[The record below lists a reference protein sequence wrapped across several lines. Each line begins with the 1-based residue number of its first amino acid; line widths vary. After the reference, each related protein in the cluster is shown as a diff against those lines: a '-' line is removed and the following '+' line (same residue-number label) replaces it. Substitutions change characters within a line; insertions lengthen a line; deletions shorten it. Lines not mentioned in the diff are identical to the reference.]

1 MTKQPAI
8 EAVPLIGIDRGERQ
22 RGTEANLRRE
32 SVDITSRM
40 AKRTKPGTKTKQLAA
55 PVATEMDGRSLS
67 EMAYQAI
74 LEGLFTRKVPAGA
87 YLSQNDLVQ
96 MLGVPV
102 QPLRDALRILE
113 TEGVLTIHPRAGIEF
128 LKPDLEL
135 ARSTYQFRT
144 MIERTAARTYAES
157 ADPTAIAKLL
167 KDHENLIKQVTNKG
181 LEPENLSQLEALEG
195 RLHGEMVASLRNPLI
210 ETAARRLKNY
220 LILIKLDRR
229 ITAPLALRTL
239 REHVEILEACVRRD
253 ADQAEAALVR
263 HFQSALQRIFGMS

>member
-1 MTKQPAI
+1 
-8 EAVPLIGIDRGERQ
+8 
-22 RGTEANLRRE
+22 
-32 SVDITSRM
+32 M
-40 AKRTKPGTKTKQLAA
+40 AKRSKPKKSTKSVADPLAS
-55 PVATEMDGRSLS
+55 ENDGRSLS
-67 EMAYQAI
+67 EVAYQAI

-87 YLSQNDLVQ
+87 YLSQTDLVRL
-96 MLGVPV
+96 LGLPV

-113 TEGVLTIHPRAGIEF
+113 NEGVLTIHPRAGIEF

-157 ADPTAIAKLL
+157 ADALAIAKLL
-167 KDHENLIKQVTNKG
+167 KDHEALIKQITAKG
-181 LEPENLSQLEALEG
+181 LEPENLSQLEALES
-195 RLHGEMVASLRNPLI
+195 RLHGDMVASLRNPLI

-239 REHVEILEACVRRD
+239 REHVEILEACVGRN
-253 ADQAEAALVR
+253 ADQAEAALSR
-263 HFQSALQRIFGMS
+263 HFQAALQRIFGMS

>member
-1 MTKQPAI
+1 
-8 EAVPLIGIDRGERQ
+8 
-22 RGTEANLRRE
+22 
-32 SVDITSRM
+32 
-40 AKRTKPGTKTKQLAA
+40 
-55 PVATEMDGRSLS
+55 
-67 EMAYQAI
+67 MAYQAI

-87 YLSQNDLVQ
+87 YLSQNDLVRL
-96 MLGVPV
+96 LGLPV

-157 ADPTAIAKLL
+157 ADPLAIAKLL
-167 KDHENLIKQVTNKG
+167 KDHETLIKQITAKD
-181 LEPENLSQLEALEG
+181 SSRKICRSSKRSKAACMG
-195 RLHGEMVASLRNPLI
+195 RWWPACATRSSRPPR
-210 ETAARRLKNY
+210 RRLKNY

-239 REHVEILEACVRRD
+239 REHVEILEACVRHD

>member
-1 MTKQPAI
+1 MPNRRAPQA
-8 EAVPLIGIDRGERQ
+8 E
-22 RGTEANLRRE
+22 LR
-32 SVDITSRM
+32 
-40 AKRTKPGTKTKQLAA
+40 
-55 PVATEMDGRSLS
+55 PVAASADAEAQADGRRLS
-67 EMAYQAI
+67 EVAYQAI
-74 LEGLFTRKVPAGA
+74 LEGLFTRKVPTGA
-87 YLSQNDLVQ
+87 FLSQSDLVR

-113 TEGVLTIHPRAGIEF
+113 AEGVLTIHPRAGIEF

-135 ARSTYQFRT
+135 ARSTYQFRSL
-144 MIERTAARTYAES
+144 IERNAARAYAES
-157 ADPTAIAKLL
+157 ADATGIAKLL
-167 KDHENLIKQVTNKG
+167 KDHETLIKQISAKG
-181 LEPENLSQLEALEG
+181 LDPEHLPQLEALEG
-195 RLHGEMVASLRNPLI
+195 RLHGDMVASLRNPLI

>member
-1 MTKQPAI
+1 MPAKVTPSKK
-8 EAVPLIGIDRGERQ
+8 VPESDLRSPTVPGDDSDVRRLGE
-22 RGTEANLRRE
+22 
-32 SVDITSRM
+32 
-40 AKRTKPGTKTKQLAA
+40 
-55 PVATEMDGRSLS
+55 VAYE
-67 EMAYQAI
+67 AI

-87 YLSQNDLVQ
+87 FLSQNDLVRL
-96 MLGVPV
+96 LGIPI

-113 TEGVLTIHPRAGIEF
+113 AEGVLTIHPRAGIEF

-135 ARSTYQFRT
+135 ARSTYQFRSI
-144 MIERTAARTYAES
+144 IERNAARSYAET
-157 ADPTAIAKLL
+157 ADLAAISQLL
-167 KDHENLIKQVTNKG
+167 HDHEALIAQVNAKG
-181 LEPENLSQLEALEG
+181 LLPENLPQLEALES

-239 REHVEILEACVRRD
+239 REHTEILEACRRRD

-263 HFQSALQRIFGMS
+263 HFQAALQRIFGMG

>member
-1 MTKQPAI
+1 MVRRSTRKKPA
-8 EAVPLIGIDRGERQ
+8 
-22 RGTEANLRRE
+22 
-32 SVDITSRM
+32 
-40 AKRTKPGTKTKQLAA
+40 KPVSASPQADN
-55 PVATEMDGRSLS
+55 DGRSLS

-87 YLSQNDLVQ
+87 YLSQNDLVKL
-96 MLGVPV
+96 LGLPV

-144 MIERTAARTYAES
+144 MIERTAARTYAEGG
-157 ADPTAIAKLL
+157 DPLAIARLL
-167 KDHENLIKQVTNKG
+167 KDHEILIKQIAGKG
-181 LEPENLSQLEALEG
+181 LEPENLPQLEGLES

>member
-1 MTKQPAI
+1 MVKRSTPRASKKPVSAPPA
-8 EAVPLIGIDRGERQ
+8 A
-22 RGTEANLRRE
+22 
-32 SVDITSRM
+32 DI
-40 AKRTKPGTKTKQLAA
+40 
-55 PVATEMDGRSLS
+55 DGRSLS
-67 EMAYQAI
+67 ETAYQAI

-87 YLSQNDLVQ
+87 YLSQNDLVRL
-96 MLGVPV
+96 LGLPV

-144 MIERTAARTYAES
+144 MIERTAARTYAET
-157 ADPTAIAKLL
+157 ADSVAIAKLL
-167 KDHENLIKQVTNKG
+167 KDHETLIKQITAKG
-181 LEPENLSQLEALEG
+181 LEVENLPQLESLEG

-220 LILIKLDRR
+220 LTLIKLDRR

-263 HFQSALQRIFGMS
+263 HFQAALQRIFGMT

>member
-1 MTKQPAI
+1 MAQRRARKTETRPAPTP
-8 EAVPLIGIDRGERQ
+8 ADSDL
-22 RGTEANLRRE
+22 
-32 SVDITSRM
+32 
-40 AKRTKPGTKTKQLAA
+40 
-55 PVATEMDGRSLS
+55 DGRTLS
-67 EMAYQAI
+67 EVAYQAI

-87 YLSQNDLVQ
+87 YLSQNDLVRL
-96 MLGVPV
+96 LGLPV

-135 ARSTYQFRT
+135 ARSTYQFRSL
-144 MIERTAARTYAES
+144 IERTAARTYAEG
-157 ADPTAIAKLL
+157 ADAAVIAKLL
-167 KDHENLIKQVTNKG
+167 KDHETLIKQITAKG
-181 LEPENLSQLEALEG
+181 LEPEHLPQLESLES

-229 ITAPLALRTL
+229 ITTPLALRTL

-263 HFQSALQRIFGMS
+263 HFQAALQRILGMS

>member
-1 MTKQPAI
+1 
-8 EAVPLIGIDRGERQ
+8 
-22 RGTEANLRRE
+22 
-32 SVDITSRM
+32 M
-40 AKRTKPGTKTKQLAA
+40 AKRSRQLKTSAKMTPAPAA
-55 PVATEMDGRSLS
+55 AESDGRSLS

-87 YLSQNDLVQ
+87 YLSQNDLVR
-96 MLGVPV
+96 MLGMPV

-157 ADPTAIAKLL
+157 ADSTAIEKLL
-167 KDHENLIKQVTNKG
+167 KDHEALIKQITNKG
-181 LEPENLSQLEALEG
+181 LEPENLQQLESLES
-195 RLHGEMVASLRNPLI
+195 RLHGDMVASLRNPLI

>member
-1 MTKQPAI
+1 MARRLARKPKDRPA
-8 EAVPLIGIDRGERQ
+8 
-22 RGTEANLRRE
+22 T
-32 SVDITSRM
+32 
-40 AKRTKPGTKTKQLAA
+40 A
-55 PVATEMDGRSLS
+55 PADTDGDGRRLS
-67 EMAYQAI
+67 EVAYQAI

-96 MLGVPV
+96 LLGLPV
-102 QPLRDALRILE
+102 QPIRDALRVLE

-135 ARSTYQFRT
+135 ARSTYQFRSL
-144 MIERTAARTYAES
+144 IERSAARVYAES
-157 ADPTAIAKLL
+157 ADPTGIAKLL
-167 KDHENLIKQVTNKG
+167 KDHETLIKQITAKG
-181 LEPENLSQLEALEG
+181 LEPEHLPQLEALEA
-195 RLHGEMVASLRNPLI
+195 RLHGDMVASLRNPLI

-229 ITAPLALRTL
+229 ITTPLALRTL

-263 HFQSALQRIFGMS
+263 HFQAALQRILGMN